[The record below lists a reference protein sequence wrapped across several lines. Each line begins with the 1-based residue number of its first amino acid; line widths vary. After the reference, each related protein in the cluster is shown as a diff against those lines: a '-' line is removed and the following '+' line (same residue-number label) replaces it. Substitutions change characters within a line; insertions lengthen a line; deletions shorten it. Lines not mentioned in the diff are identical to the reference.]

1 MVSRGKSNDGAR
13 EAARAAASAM
23 TPPNKE
29 IPKPQGTDK
38 IKEDKKFV
46 SFRLPVSDYDHFQS
60 LFRGQGVSMAT
71 AAAISIQYVAELLQ
85 ADVIKLSRAGIIDI
99 KR

>member
-1 MVSRGKSNDGAR
+1 MVSRGKSPDGAR
-13 EAARAAASAM
+13 EAARAADSAM
-23 TPPNKE
+23 TPRKE
-29 IPKPQGTDK
+29 NPKSQTDK
-38 IKEDKKFV
+38 TTEEKKFI
-46 SFRLPVSDYDHFQS
+46 SFRLPVSDYNHFQS

-71 AAAISIQYVAELLQ
+71 AAAISLQYVAELLQ

>member
-1 MVSRGKSNDGAR
+1 MVSRGKTNDGAR

-23 TPPNKE
+23 TPKKE
-29 IPKPQGTDK
+29 NTELQGTDK
-38 IKEDKKFV
+38 TKEEKKFV
-46 SFRLPVSDYDHFQS
+46 SFRLPLSDYNKFQS

-71 AAAISIQYVAELLQ
+71 AATISVQYVAELLQ